1 MQWFKKLSS
10 WATCNHDHLFKR
22 SPHTNRRSETT
33 ACRGLFSWWKVNIV
47 ISTDS
52 AGWWVIEPSI
62 LCTLGK
68 KNKKKA
74 NTLLARSAC
83 TPSADKTC
91 SLQSDTILPSTKRR
105 TPSKIKEPF
114 LFLFFS
120 FSAVLHWGG
129 KKSEIVS
136 NTTWKIEKCLSSCTL
151 QHQYTGVIAT
161 LDLHT
166 EFGTLLIYICI
177 WLHNVM
183 AVQ

>member
-1 MQWFKKLSS
+1 MGHVQSLIIYLKDLHTQTDDLRQLHVGACSPDERLISSSAQTVPAGEWLNPAFCVLWVKK
-10 WATCNHDHLFKR
+10 
-22 SPHTNRRSETT
+22 
-33 ACRGLFSWWKVNIV
+33 
-47 ISTDS
+47 
-52 AGWWVIEPSI
+52 
-62 LCTLGK
+62 
-68 KNKKKA
+68 KKKA

-105 TPSKIKEPF
+105 TPSKNKEPF

-129 KKSEIVS
+129 KKSEIFS
-136 NTTWKIEKCLSSCTL
+136 NTAWNVEKCLSSCTL